1 MTICDT
7 KKRFTPGFPALVLAL
22 LLVPS
27 MSARAQHLP
36 PPVPANKE
44 NRLPPIPHD
53 KMTEAQKQAAAEYA
67 AVRPDG
73 MAPST
78 GGVDFPNLFQVYVR
92 VPEVMIPLLRVQENV
107 HVHPR
112 LPQKLIH
119 FIVLIT
125 ARHWTNA
132 IWAAHDVDAVKEGLA
147 PETVK
152 SLAVGRRPLNMPP
165 DEEILYDFCT
175 ELLANKRVS
184 DATYARTTA
193 KFGEEGAVQATIV
206 VAEYA
211 FISIATNMALP
222 ESASRG
228 PLAPF
233 PR

>member
-7 KKRFTPGFPALVLAL
+7 TKKNFKPRLSALVLAL
-22 LLVPS
+22 TLVPS
-27 MSARAQHLP
+27 MSVRAQHLP

-44 NRLPPIPHD
+44 NRLPPIPYD
-53 KMTEAQKQAAAEYA
+53 KMTEAQKQAAAEFA
-67 AVRPDG
+67 AARPDG
-73 MAPST
+73 LADIGAGS
-78 GGVDFPNLFQVYVR
+78 PNLFHVYMR
-92 VPEVMIPLLRVQENV
+92 VPEVLIPLLRVQENI

-112 LPQKLIH
+112 LSQKLIH
-119 FIVLIT
+119 FIILIT
-125 ARHWTNA
+125 ARHWSNA
-132 IWAAHDVDAVKEGLA
+132 IWGAHDVDAVKEGLA
-147 PETVK
+147 GDTVK
-152 SLAVGRRPLNMPP
+152 ALAVGRRPLNMPE

-175 ELLANKRVS
+175 ELLTNMRVS
-184 DATYARTTA
+184 DATYARALAT
-193 KFGEEGAVQATIV
+193 FGEEGVVQAGIT

>member
-1 MTICDT
+1 MASDTMILLVLFLAFRHPACDT
-7 KKRFTPGFPALVLAL
+7 F
-22 LLVPS
+22 
-27 MSARAQHLP
+27 P

-44 NRLPPIPHD
+44 SRLPPIPAD
-53 KMTEAQKQAAAEYA
+53 KMTEAQREAAAEYA

-78 GGVDFPNLFQVYVR
+78 GGVDSPNLFQVYIR
-92 VPEVMIPLLRVQENV
+92 VPEVMIPLLRVQEGV

-119 FIVLIT
+119 FIILIT
-125 ARHWTNA
+125 ARHWDNA

-152 SLAVGRRPLNMPP
+152 ALAVGRRPLNMPE
-165 DEEILYDFCT
+165 DEEIIYDFCT
-175 ELLANKRVS
+175 ELLQNKRVS

-193 KFGEEGAVQATIV
+193 KFGEEGTVQATLV

-211 FISIATNMALP
+211 FIGIATNMALP

-228 PLAPF
+228 PLPSF